1 MQWPKTGTGKAFSIA
16 SIAVVVPST
25 VWFLTVVPS
34 YVLYALGVVALV
46 WVGLYLW
53 RRKLDAAREKAWVGE
68 FSFGDVVG
76 RMKARDALDRA
87 ARQPGILT
95 AAAPS
100 SSGG

>member
-1 MQWPKTGTGKAFSIA
+1 MQWPKTGTGRAFYIGL
-16 SIAVVVPST
+16 IAVVVPFT
-25 VWFLTVVPS
+25 LWFVMTVPS

-46 WVGLYLW
+46 CVGLYLW

-87 ARQPGILT
+87 REPGTLT
-95 AAAPS
+95 GAAA

>member
-1 MQWPKTGTGKAFSIA
+1 MKWPKTGTGRAFSIGL
-16 SIAVVVPST
+16 IAVVVPFT
-25 VWFLTVVPS
+25 VWFVMTVPS

-46 WVGLYLW
+46 CVGLSLW
-53 RRKLDAAREKAWVGE
+53 RRKLDAVREKAWVGE

-87 ARQPGILT
+87 REPGTLT
-95 AAAPS
+95 GATA

>member
-1 MQWPKTGTGKAFSIA
+1 MQWPKTGTGRAFYIGL
-16 SIAVVVPST
+16 IAVVVPFT
-25 VWFLTVVPS
+25 VWFVMTAPS
-34 YVLYALGVVALV
+34 YVLFAIGVVALV
-46 WVGLYLW
+46 GVGLSLW

-87 ARQPGILT
+87 REPGTLT
-95 AAAPS
+95 GAAA

>member
-1 MQWPKTGTGKAFSIA
+1 MAHWPKTGTGRAFYVGL
-16 SIAVVVPST
+16 IAVVVPFT
-25 VWFLTVVPS
+25 VWFLMTVPS

-87 ARQPGILT
+87 REPGTLT
-95 AAAPS
+95 AAP
-100 SSGG
+100 